1 MNYGGI
7 MYFPLNVNFFDDAPI
22 ELVEAK
28 CGLAGITAVIK
39 LLCKMYKEKGYY
51 LLWDKEQCTLFAH
64 KTGIEETNMEKI
76 ICILIDKGLRRTIR
90 ADVRHHPK
98 GMAGSYQ
105 TEKEGLKHPTLFIGK
120 LHTGRRKQYTKQRIL
135 HAACKHFIQKCRHF
149 RTK

>member
-39 LLCKMYKEKGYY
+39 LLCKMYKV
-51 LLWDKEQCTLFAH
+51 
-64 KTGIEETNMEKI
+64 
-76 ICILIDKGLRRTIR
+76 LRRTIR

-105 TEKEGLKHPTLFIGK
+105 TKKEGLKHPTLFIGK

-135 HAACKHFIQKCRHF
+135 HAACKHFIPKCRHF